1 MEKLKTDELS
11 LGLNQT
17 FRNDLVDNFEKIQ
30 KGVDSQAD
38 DLNKQ
43 ILDMLG
49 NVAPQDKNEVTQAR
63 IDANGKSYDTLKGRE
78 DATQL
83 TAETSLEEERKTSSE
98 VQSARTNA
106 QSITYADLKQ
116 RLDNQ
121 ENDIANSMNAKIS
134 QISSVPETFAN
145 LSALQSTYPNG
156 KPGLFVTADNGHKY
170 IWRNNTW
177 QDAGVYQ
184 GVGLARQSVTMDKID
199 KVNPSQLSNNFS
211 VISSAKPWSNS
222 IVSVYGN
229 EITLIKETG
238 STSNNFG
245 IVIPTFL
252 DKDVSASDSLYINF
266 DYINSALA
274 TDHTFDLIELW
285 LVSPSNALITK
296 ISPTNFYASLTKTSY
311 RLVVPGSTIL
321 TAGNSKDINIA
332 IVIHNNNTFKV
343 SNFRSNWDNSDVSV
357 VNNETGNKIVINETR
372 KSSIF
377 PKDYS
382 LVVEDGKVMATPG
395 ANRPV
400 IEIPYFGLDLTKPVY
415 FVLETIVDPYSTDNA
430 HYWISKLASTTPQ
443 SDIKSGHNVTSIVL
457 YPNELAQKGVTRDG
471 VISMVAGN
479 NDTSKRL
486 IVEHVSISNNPI
498 DGDLS
503 YALKTINDV
512 SVKRNID
519 KIGQPVKNINSAVST
534 AINGIDWVTPQSTF
548 KGKDGVLKKINAY
561 VRTAGTYSFKVAQID
576 QNFLIVNTTSDFT
589 LPLVA
594 GYNEIDVESKN
605 IAIPNESQLFMN
617 VSTANVYS
625 PDATHL
631 SVAASYVRD
640 NSHPTTNPGYSG
652 QMMYDAKVL
661 IPFNY
666 EVINKSPFSSLDDLK
681 RIVNENN
688 KEISELSTTK
698 DSVLVRSPSGKKF
711 RLVVA
716 DDGTLSTV
724 SQVPS
729 KVAIFGNSLTGHSA
743 TGGFGLAASNE
754 NSDWFALV
762 KNYILNANPTAIVD
776 RSGDM
781 GPWEGS
787 VTSVDRQN
795 YFDTV
800 IKPKLSPETD
810 LVIIQA
816 LDNVNSSERAMNI
829 YSDSKQLIMNIK
841 KVSPKARVL
850 WIAAWFVSKFPSVD
864 LMSNIKQATSD
875 AGAILVNIDG
885 YADIPGYK
893 SYIGAKITKTDGT
906 TLTVTNSG
914 YAIHPGDQGFRAIAD
929 SVISVFGF

>member
-1 MEKLKTDELS
+1 MVDRDTVDYRDTSSFDDSSLQDVQTIKSAILHKQYGKDVRSALAQLPDSLIKLFGDTGGNSNAEVEEARGGFET
-11 LGLNQT
+11 LGLH
-17 FRNDLVDNFEKIQ
+17 E
-30 KGVDSQAD
+30 QAQ
-38 DLNKQ
+38 NAG
-43 ILDMLG
+43 I
-49 NVAPQDKNEVTQAR
+49 DKVTV
-63 IDANGKSYDTLKGRE
+63 
-78 DATQL
+78 
-83 TAETSLEEERKTSSE
+83 E
-98 VQSARTNA
+98 VQDARTNSSS
-106 QSITYADLKQ
+106 QTYPTLKE
-116 RLDNQ
+116 RMDNQ

-156 KPGLFVTADNGHKY
+156 KTGLFVTADTGHKY

-519 KIGQPVKNINSAVST
+519 KIGQPVKNINSAVET

-561 VRTAGTYSFKVAQID
+561 VRTAGTYSFKVAKID

-666 EVINKSPFSSLDDLK
+666 QIIDRDQVTAIEDLQST
-681 RIVNENN
+681 VSENN
-688 KEISELSTTK
+688 KEIVQLSAFK
-698 DSVLVRSPSGKKF
+698 NNILIKSPSGKNF
-711 RLVVA
+711 RLLVSDDGVLSTISQIPNKVVA
-716 DDGTLSTV
+716 
-724 SQVPS
+724 
-729 KVAIFGNSLTGHSA
+729 FGNSLTAHWF
-743 TGGFGLAASNE
+743 TGGFGLAASNK
-754 NSDWFALV
+754 NLDWFGLV
-762 KNYILNANPTAIVD
+762 KSYILSTNASASVE
-776 RSGDM
+776 RGGDI
-781 GPWEGS
+781 GTWEGYT
-787 VTSVDRQN
+787 TSSDRQA

-800 IKPKLSPETD
+800 VRPKLSADTD
-810 LVIIQA
+810 IVIIQA
-816 LDNVNSSERAMNI
+816 LDNVNTLERAQGI
-829 YSDSKQLIMNIK
+829 YQDSKTLIANIK
-841 KVSPKARVL
+841 SVSPKARVF
-850 WIAAWFVSKFPSVD
+850 WIAAWFISKFPTVD
-864 LMSNIKQATSD
+864 LMDSIKRATSE
-875 AGAILVNIDG
+875 AGATLVDIEG
-885 YADIPGYK
+885 YVDVPGSK
-893 SYIGAKITKTDGT
+893 SYIGAKITKPDGT
-906 TLTVTNSG
+906 IVTVDNNG
-914 YAIHPGDQGFRAIAD
+914 YAIHPGDKGHKSIAD
-929 SVISVFGF
+929 AVNSNLGF